1 MKIVARFALGT
12 IMFLITAMWIY
23 GLFFASKES
32 INKIGD
38 EEWAARAQSRC
49 EISKQRLRDLADL
62 RRIDSVVGDALAQ
75 RATIVERATDEL
87 QAMLDDIV
95 AAVPSDDKGRAIVP
109 LWEAEYRRYILD
121 RREYA
126 EDLRAGDNSPFAES
140 TFENLPLSERLGTFA
155 RDNRMP
161 SCVPPIDLSV

>member
-1 MKIVARFALGT
+1 
-12 IMFLITAMWIY
+12 MFLITAMWIY

-38 EEWAARAQSRC
+38 EKWAARAQSRC

-62 RRIDSVVGDALAQ
+62 RRIDSVAGDALAQ
-75 RATIVERATDEL
+75 RATIVDRATDEL

-109 LWEAEYRRYILD
+109 LWEAEYRRYIVD

-161 SCVPPIDLSV
+161 SCAPPMDLSV

>member
-1 MKIVARFALGT
+1 MKIFARFALGT

-38 EEWAARAQSRC
+38 EKWAARAQSRC

-62 RRIDSVVGDALAQ
+62 RRIDSVAGDALAQ
-75 RATIVERATDEL
+75 RATIVDRATDEL

-109 LWEAEYRRYILD
+109 LWEAEYRRYIVD

-161 SCVPPIDLSV
+161 SCAPPIDLSV

>member
-1 MKIVARFALGT
+1 MKIFARFALGT

-38 EEWAARAQSRC
+38 EKWAARAQSRC

-62 RRIDSVVGDALAQ
+62 RRIDSVAGDALAQ
-75 RATIVERATDEL
+75 RATIVDRATDEL

-109 LWEAEYRRYILD
+109 LWEAEYRRYIVD

-161 SCVPPIDLSV
+161 SCAPPMDLSV